1 MTILQR
7 SEDWH
12 ADRCGKITASRIKDI
27 DAKPVKGKAHNALT
41 LTILTERLTGVQEE
55 TKTTSLMQW
64 GIDQEPYAIAA
75 YENETGNFVV
85 GTGLIDHPTIK
96 MSGASPDG
104 LVDQDGQ
111 LEVKCPS
118 SQAHLNTI
126 LTQEV
131 PSEYVPQITWQLA
144 CTRRKWCDFV
154 SYDHAC
160 SGNHHCQGEEDFFH
174 DCCYCCA
181 SMARLLKCSRP
192 EVSSSAKRSSN
203 GSATS
208 SSAIGAHQCNLCL
221 PYFGALVYKYKPIAR
236 KMKFGSQTA
245 MKGDIVPVTENVLLT
260 VENNT

>member
-12 ADRCGKITASRIKDI
+12 ADRCGKVTASRIKDV
-27 DAKPVKGKAHNALT
+27 DAKPKAGKAHNALT

-55 TKTTSLMQW
+55 SFTNSAMQW

-75 YENETGNFVV
+75 YENETGNFVI
-85 GTGLIDHPTIK
+85 GTGLIDHPAIK

-118 SQAHLNTI
+118 SQTHLNTI

-154 SYDHAC
+154 SYDPRLPEHLQLVVIRVNA
-160 SGNHHCQGEEDFFH
+160 EDLDIAGIEQSVIKFNQKI
-174 DCCYCCA
+174 DQIIYE
-181 SMARLLKCSRP
+181 LNP
-192 EVSSSAKRSSN
+192 QEVA
-203 GSATS
+203 A
-208 SSAIGAHQCNLCL
+208 
-221 PYFGALVYKYKPIAR
+221 
-236 KMKFGSQTA
+236 
-245 MKGDIVPVTENVLLT
+245 
-260 VENNT
+260 

>member
-12 ADRCGKITASRIKDI
+12 ADRCGKVTASRVKDI
-27 DAKPVKGKAHNALT
+27 SAKPKTGKAYNALT

-55 TKTTSLMQW
+55 SFTNSAMQW

-85 GTGLIDHPTIK
+85 GTGLIDHPAIK

-111 LEVKCPS
+111 LEVKCPG
-118 SQAHLNTI
+118 SQTHLNTI

-154 SYDHAC
+154 SYDPRLPEHLQLVVIRVNA
-160 SGNHHCQGEEDFFH
+160 EDL
-174 DCCYCCA
+174 D
-181 SMARLLKCSRP
+181 
-192 EVSSSAKRSSN
+192 
-203 GSATS
+203 
-208 SSAIGAHQCNLCL
+208 
-221 PYFGALVYKYKPIAR
+221 IAGIEQSVIRFNQKIDQIIYELDPR
-236 KMKFGSQTA
+236 KVA
-245 MKGDIVPVTENVLLT
+245 A
-260 VENNT
+260 